1 MTGAPITGE
10 FMDPGIPFAD
20 LLAYNSA
27 ENAHWKRWFAEHAAA
42 LDLPCDV
49 AGAGTVRN
57 LLLHIFATELFFA
70 NRVLDLPKA
79 DYETLPHQSL
89 EELFAITAEAHAK
102 FQDFLSK
109 AAPEE
114 WSAPVSLGFRDFKA
128 SQRKMVAQTV
138 LHSVHHRGQLA
149 TFLRQQ
155 GFKQD
160 WTHDLIASKVMA

>member
-1 MTGAPITGE
+1 
-10 FMDPGIPFAD
+10 MDPGIPFAD

-79 DYETLPHQSL
+79 DYQTLPRAASDLSASAGIQAGLDARLNRQQSHGL
-89 EELFAITAEAHAK
+89 SSLQLQRLQVVAECLTQFFPLQRHLNGSFQESELVAGIV
-102 FQDFLSK
+102 
-109 AAPEE
+109 AAPFVDIGINALLFE
-114 WSAPVSLGFRDFKA
+114 
-128 SQRKMVAQTV
+128 QR
-138 LHSVHHRGQLA
+138 L
-149 TFLRQQ
+149 
-155 GFKQD
+155 
-160 WTHDLIASKVMA
+160 

>member
-1 MTGAPITGE
+1 MTGGPITGE

-27 ENAHWKRWFAEHAAA
+27 ENAHWKRWFAEQAAA

-79 DYETLPHQSL
+79 DYPN
-89 EELFAITAEAHAK
+89 
-102 FQDFLSK
+102 
-109 AAPEE
+109 P
-114 WSAPVSLGFRDFKA
+114 A
-128 SQRKMVAQTV
+128 SG
-138 LHSVHHRGQLA
+138 S
-149 TFLRQQ
+149 
-155 GFKQD
+155 
-160 WTHDLIASKVMA
+160 